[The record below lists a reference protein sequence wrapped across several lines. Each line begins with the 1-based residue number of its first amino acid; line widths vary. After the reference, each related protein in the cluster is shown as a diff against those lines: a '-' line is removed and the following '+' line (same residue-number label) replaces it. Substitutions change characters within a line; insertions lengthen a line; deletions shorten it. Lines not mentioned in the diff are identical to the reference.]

1 MEKQT
6 RGMLLN
12 GLKHSKWFKKF
23 SKINFLYYQ
32 SKSMELWSLEKFSDQ
47 KKKFDNQV
55 LEYECKED

>member
-1 MEKQT
+1 
-6 RGMLLN
+6 MLLN